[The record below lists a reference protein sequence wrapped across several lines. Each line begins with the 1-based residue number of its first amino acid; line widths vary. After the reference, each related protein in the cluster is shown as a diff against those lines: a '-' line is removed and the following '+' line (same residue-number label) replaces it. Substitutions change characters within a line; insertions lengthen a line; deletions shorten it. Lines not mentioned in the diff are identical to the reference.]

1 MLRVKT
7 YRQGVA
13 AKVGHDLVIEVTSW
27 EATLEVGEDP
37 TQSTVVLSVD
47 PGSFEIR
54 EGTGGMKP
62 LTDKDRADIGKNM
75 NDKVLRGKPIAFRS
89 TSVEAAGGDGSLV
102 VHGDLELA
110 EATRPASFPL
120 AVGADGRVTGK
131 AELTQSEWGIK
142 PYSGLMGALK
152 VRDSVE
158 VEIEGQLPG

>member
-62 LTDKDRADIGKNM
+62 LSDKDRADIGKNL
-75 NDKVLRGKPIAFRS
+75 DEKVLRRKPIAFRS
-89 TSVEAAGGDGSLV
+89 TKVEAAGSDGALV
-102 VHGDLELA
+102 VHGDLDLA
-110 EATRPASFPL
+110 DATRPVSFPL
-120 AVGADGRVTGK
+120 TVGADGRVSGT

-158 VEIEGQLPG
+158 VEIEGKLPA